1 MGDIMTASHSASS
14 SLGGFVRRNSRIIIG
29 LLAATAIQLA
39 LVSAWAGAMGSPTL
53 HQQPVGLVVARGAS
67 LTAANVTGV
76 QPDAI
81 AWRPLADSQL
91 AARRVRNGDL
101 AGAVIVGRSSEQ
113 LLTASASGPLTTQ
126 SLTKAI
132 SGQAAAAGLSL
143 RVQDVRPLQS
153 GDPRGLGIFV
163 LVLGWVI
170 GGYVGTTLLLRGL
183 GRRAKTLRGTAV
195 VLGWQAAY
203 AAGAAALGV
212 LLIDPLLGMVTGHPA
227 ALFGVGAL
235 LIFAVGLFAT
245 ALMSLLGPA
254 GLILA
259 VGTLVIVGNPASGG
273 TVPTQMLPAGWRFLA
288 EIVPNA
294 AGVRLV
300 RSVTYFG
307 NHGIADPLVVL
318 ASYAGLSILVLAA
331 TAWRRRPAVPTTGR
345 PGTRK
350 GTGSHSSGAVSPAG
364 VADRALVTTI
374 AGS

>member
-1 MGDIMTASHSASS
+1 MTASHSASS

-101 AGAVIVGRSSEQ
+101 AGAVIIGRSSEQ

-132 SGQAAAAGLSL
+132 SGQAAAAGLQL
-143 RVQDVRPLQS
+143 QVQDVRPLQS

-195 VLGWQAAY
+195 LLGWQAAY

-227 ALFGVGAL
+227 VLFGVGAL

-331 TAWRRRPAVPTTGR
+331 TAWRRRPAVPATGR
-345 PGTRK
+345 PGTRN